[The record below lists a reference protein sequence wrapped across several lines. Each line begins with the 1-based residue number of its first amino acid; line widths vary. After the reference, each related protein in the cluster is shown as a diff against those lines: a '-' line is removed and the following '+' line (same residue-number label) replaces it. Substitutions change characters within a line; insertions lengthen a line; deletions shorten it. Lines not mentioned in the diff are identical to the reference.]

1 MAQLAL
7 GDEDRAMSALGRA
20 IREGRLRYCRS
31 LHEIDPVY
39 DSLRSRPEF
48 QALLD
53 EIRADMA
60 EQLEKF
66 RAWEASA
73 DRPLVLDFAD

>member
-1 MAQLAL
+1 
-7 GDEDRAMSALGRA
+7 
-20 IREGRLRYCRS
+20 
-31 LHEIDPVY
+31 VY